1 MRWSRNEVHEGMSVT
16 STTGERLGKVI
27 RTGAETFVIEK
38 GVFFPK
44 DYELRYDHIT
54 ALGGDQITYTLSDID
69 TRFRSAA
76 ETARVTSAAA
86 SARAANIAAER
97 PSASS
102 VAAARPAAAA
112 ATASTSA
119 RAEGDIRIPLREE
132 ELGVQKIARET
143 GHVRIHKIV
152 KIEEK
157 HFTIPVAREDV
168 VIERVAATG
177 DDASLS
183 AEGAFEERTLDL
195 PLHEEEVQVTKRA
208 RIREHVVVHP
218 VVHAVEKEA
227 SASLRHEEAEIEDT
241 RGRVS
246 RSSAERTDTNRG
258 SDDDNSDPGGG
269 YGAPG
274 SAR

>member
-1 MRWSRNEVHEGMSVT
+1 MRWSRNEVREGMSVT

-54 ALGGDQITYTLSDID
+54 ALGGDQLTYTLSDID
-69 TRFRSAA
+69 TRFRTPA
-76 ETARVTSAAA
+76 ETARATSAAA
-86 SARAANIAAER
+86 AARAANATAER

-102 VAAARPAAAA
+102 VAAARPVA
-112 ATASTSA
+112 ATTASSSS

-132 ELGVQKIARET
+132 EMGVQKIARET
-143 GHVRIHKIV
+143 GHVRIHKTV
-152 KIEEK
+152 KVEEK

-168 VIERVAATG
+168 VIERIAATG

-195 PLHEEEVQVTKRA
+195 PLHEEEVQVTKR
-208 RIREHVVVHP
+208 
-218 VVHAVEKEA
+218 
-227 SASLRHEEAEIEDT
+227 T
-241 RGRVS
+241 RVR
-246 RSSAERTDTNRG
+246 
-258 SDDDNSDPGGG
+258 
-269 YGAPG
+269 
-274 SAR
+274 

>member
-1 MRWSRNEVHEGMSVT
+1 MRWTRNDVSEGMSVT

-27 RTGAETFVIEK
+27 RTGADTFVIEK

-54 ALGGDQITYTLSDID
+54 ALGGDQITYTLSDVD
-69 TRFRSAA
+69 SRFRTTA
-76 ETARVTSAAA
+76 ETTRPISAAA
-86 SARAANIAAER
+86 TARAANVTAER

-112 ATASTSA
+112 TASTTS
-119 RAEGDIRIPLREE
+119 RTEGDVRIPLREE
-132 ELGVQKIARET
+132 ELGIQKIARET
-143 GHVRIHKIV
+143 GHVRIHKTV
-152 KIEEK
+152 KTEEK
-157 HFTIPVAREDV
+157 HFSVPVSREDV

-177 DDASLS
+177 DEAGLS

-195 PLHEEEVQVTKRA
+195 PLHEEEVQVTKRT

-246 RSSAERTDTNRG
+246 SGGADRG
-258 SDDDNSDPGGG
+258 SSEDDNSDPGGG

-274 SAR
+274 STRR